1 MTAKDIMSSEVYTI
15 SPDLTVG
22 EAVLIMARKKVHN
35 LPVVD
40 ANGSFMGLFSLR
52 RITLALMPMA
62 AQIGEDVMDFEL
74 AFIGDDSDDYLR
86 RLKQI
91 GDQPVSTML
100 EKKQKLRFCSPDTPI
115 PHLLQLLS
123 ENPMTLPV
131 LVLKG
136 ENQHVAGMVSN
147 WDVLTKIALSLYGKP
162 VQEDAADSK
171 PNSSNDEGHA

>member
-22 EAVLIMARKKVHN
+22 EAVLIMARKKVHK

-40 ANGSFMGLFSLR
+40 ANGSFKGLFSLR

-100 EKKQKLRFCSPDTPI
+100 EKTEVTFLQPRYTDSTP
-115 PHLLQLLS
+115 
-123 ENPMTLPV
+123 
-131 LVLKG
+131 
-136 ENQHVAGMVSN
+136 
-147 WDVLTKIALSLYGKP
+147 
-162 VQEDAADSK
+162 AAVTVRE
-171 PNSSNDEGHA
+171 SNDSTVTGFKG

>member
-1 MTAKDIMSSEVYTI
+1 MTAKNIMSSEVYTI
-15 SPDLTVG
+15 APDMTVG

-40 ANGSFMGLFSLR
+40 ANGSFLGLFSLR
-52 RITLALMPMA
+52 RITRALMPMA
-62 AQIGEDVMDFEL
+62 AQIGEDVMDYDL

-91 GDQPVSTML
+91 GDQPVSSML
-100 EKKQKLRFCSPDTPI
+100 EEKNKLRCCCPDTPI

-123 ENPMTLPV
+123 ESPMSLPV

-136 ENQHVAGMVSN
+136 NNQHVAGMVST
-147 WDVLTKIALSLYGKP
+147 WDVLTKIALSLYRKTE
-162 VQEDAADSK
+162 QEVAGDSET
-171 PNSSNDEGHA
+171 NSSEN